1 MGDTKHK
8 EEEIEEK
15 STSTTEQDAEI
26 ITNEG
31 EDPQIE
37 TTVETPKVDGREH
50 AHFAEYEPV
59 LDNVMIRIESKK
71 ESFPVIDVKEGKEIT
86 KELLVQK
93 LFVEKVGSDCKIV
106 EVGDEVFINSTG
118 ALQSFYIKDLENA
131 YAFCKE
137 HTITSIKK

>member
-8 EEEIEEK
+8 EDEREEK

-26 ITNEG
+26 VTEG

-71 ESFPVIDVKEGKEIT
+71 ESFPVIDVKEGKE
-86 KELLVQK
+86 
-93 LFVEKVGSDCKIV
+93 
-106 EVGDEVFINSTG
+106 
-118 ALQSFYIKDLENA
+118 EN
-131 YAFCKE
+131 
-137 HTITSIKK
+137 KKY